1 MLVQDTLTGYF
12 HEVPDSQL
20 YEGDFG
26 EFPEQIGEGQVVYD
40 GFGNPVGLAPALLP
54 IASALAPAAAGLF
67 RGLFR
72 RRRRRPPPGPP
83 PMVAPPPVMMAP
95 PPLTTAMTP
104 ESVPA
109 EEPPMG
115 QIVYDGLGNPVGFA
129 PFTSAIRSLA
139 ARAIPAIARAAPGV
153 QSLVRGLLPGGAPVQ
168 GAMRALTPIVQGA
181 LQQRQPWR
189 PPWPQGW
196 IRPPLPYTGLGP
208 RRLYM
213 RCAVW
218 PGPRGLV
225 PASAAQAPA
234 VAPVPP
240 AAAMAQVRRRRSRR
254 RRR

>member
-1 MLVQDTLTGYF
+1 VL
-12 HEVPDSQL
+12 
-20 YEGDFG
+20 
-26 EFPEQIGEGQVVYD
+26 YD

-54 IASALAPAAAGLF
+54 IASALAPAAARLF
-67 RGLFR
+67 GGLFR
-72 RRRRRPPPGPP
+72 RRRRSRAPQRVVP
-83 PMVAPPPVMMAP
+83 PPPVMIAP

-104 ESVPA
+104 ESAPA

-115 QIVYDGLGNPVGFA
+115 QVVYDGLGNPVGFA
-129 PFTSAIRSLA
+129 PFMSAIRSLA

-153 QSLVRGLLPGGAPVQ
+153 QSLVRGLLPGGVPAQ
-168 GAMRALTPIVQGA
+168 GAMPALGPIGQGA
-181 LQQRQPWR
+181 LQQRQPWS
-189 PPWPQGW
+189 PPPPQGW

-225 PASAAQAPA
+225 PISAAQAQAPA
-234 VAPVPP
+234 VAPMPP
-240 AAAMAQVRRRRSRR
+240 AAAMAPMGRRRSRR